1 MLKQR
6 LQIGN
11 RWIGEGEPTFVIA
24 EIGSN
29 HDGSL
34 EQAKKLIDACAKIKV
49 DAVKFQSFSAEK
61 LINQMKLDEK
71 GHWISNPAFK
81 VIKSLELPTEWH
93 KELFDYA
100 AKSGL
105 IFLSSAFDLDKVD
118 LLNSIGVPAFKIA
131 SGDINYIQL
140 LQHTAKFKKPI
151 LLSTGSAYLG
161 EVDEAIRIIEK
172 EGNNQIALLHCV
184 SNYPPNFKD
193 ANIQAMVAMKKAFK
207 AIVGYS
213 DHSPGF
219 TVPLGA
225 VALGAKIIEKH
236 ITFDRSLKG
245 PDHPYALTVEEFGQM
260 IKEIRNLE
268 KALGNGVKKPTPTEI
283 SERVGA
289 RRSIYS
295 AVKIHKGE
303 KISPEILK
311 IVRHAYGLE
320 SSEMNEIIGRKAKV
334 DIDENLPITWDK
346 L

>member
-6 LQIGN
+6 LQIGT
-11 RWIGEGEPTFVIA
+11 RWIGEGEPAFIIA

-29 HDGSL
+29 HDGRL

-61 LINQMKLDEK
+61 LINQMKLNEK
-71 GHWISNPAFK
+71 GNWTSNPA
-81 VIKSLELPTEWH
+81 SLELPTEWY

-100 AKSGL
+100 AKYGL

-118 LLNSIGVPAFKIA
+118 LLNSIGVLAFKIA

-151 LLSTGSAYLG
+151 LLSTGAAYFG
-161 EVDEAIRIIEK
+161 EVEEAIRIIKK
-172 EGNNQIALLHCV
+172 EGNNQITLLHCV
-184 SNYPPNFKD
+184 SNYPPSFED
-193 ANIQAMVAMKKAFK
+193 ANIQAMVTMKKAFK

-213 DHSPGF
+213 DHSPGI

-236 ITFDRSLKG
+236 ITFDRNLKG

-260 IKEIRNLE
+260 IREIRNLE
-268 KALGNGVKKPTPTEI
+268 NTLGNGVKEPVSGEI
-283 SERVGA
+283 PERAGA

-295 AVKIHKGE
+295 TVKIHKGE
-303 KISPEILK
+303 KISPEMIK
-311 IVRHAYGLE
+311 IVRHAYGLNQ
-320 SSEMNEIIGRKAKV
+320 SELKKIIRRKAKV
-334 DIDENLPITWDK
+334 DIKANLPITWDV

>member
-11 RWIGEGEPTFVIA
+11 RCIGEGEPTFVIA

-34 EQAKKLIDACAKIKV
+34 EHAKKLIDACARIKV

-61 LINQMKLDEK
+61 LINQIKLDEK
-71 GHWISNPAFK
+71 GNWIYNPAFK

-93 KELFDYA
+93 KKLFDYA

-118 LLNSIGVPAFKIA
+118 LLNSIGVPVFKIA

-193 ANIQAMVAMKKAFK
+193 ANIQAMATMKKAFK

-268 KALGNGVKKPTPTEI
+268 EALGNGVKKPTPTEI
-283 SERVGA
+283 PERVGA

-303 KISPEILK
+303 KISPEMIK

-320 SSEMNEIIGRKAKV
+320 PSEVNKIIGRKAKV

>member
-1 MLKQR
+1 MLAQR
-6 LQIGN
+6 LKIGN
-11 RWIGEGEPTFVIA
+11 RWIGKEEPVFIIA

-34 EQAKKLIDACAKIKV
+34 EQAKKLIDACAKIKA

-61 LINQMKLDEK
+61 LVNQLKLDEK
-71 GHWISNPAFK
+71 GNWISNPAFK

-105 IFLSSAFDLDKVD
+105 IFLSSAFDLEKVD
-118 LLNSIGVPAFKIA
+118 LLNSIGMPAFKIA

-140 LQHTAKFKKPI
+140 LKYVAKFKKPI
-151 LLSTGSAYLG
+151 LLSTGAAYLG
-161 EVDEAIRIIEK
+161 EIEEAIKIIQK
-172 EGNNQIALLHCV
+172 EENNQIALLHCV
-184 SNYPPNFKD
+184 SSYPPNFKD
-193 ANIQAMVAMKKAFK
+193 ANIQTMLTMKKAFK

-225 VALGAKIIEKH
+225 VTLGAKIIEKH
-236 ITFDRSLKG
+236 ITFDRNLKG
-245 PDHPYALTVEEFGQM
+245 PDHSFALTVEEFDQM

-268 KALGNGVKKPTPTEI
+268 DALGNGVKEPVSGEI

-295 AVKIHKGE
+295 AIKIHQGE
-303 KISPEILK
+303 KISPEMIK
-311 IVRHAYGLE
+311 IVRHAYGLKP
-320 SSEMNEIIGRKAKV
+320 SEAKKIIGREVKV
-334 DIDENLPITWDK
+334 DIAENLLITWDV

>member
-6 LQIGN
+6 MQIGS
-11 RWIGEGEPTFVIA
+11 RWIGEEEPTFIVA

-34 EQAKKLIDACAKIKV
+34 EQAKKLIDACAKIQV

-61 LINQMKLDEK
+61 LINQMKLNEK
-71 GHWISNPAFK
+71 GNWISNPAFK
-81 VIKSLELPTEWH
+81 IIKSLELPIEWH
-93 KELFDYA
+93 KKLFDYT

-140 LQHTAKFKKPI
+140 LQHIAKIKKPI
-151 LLSTGSAYLG
+151 LLSTGAAYLG
-161 EVDEAIRIIEK
+161 EVEEATRIIGK
-172 EGNNQIALLHCV
+172 EGNNQIVLLHCV
-184 SNYPPNFKD
+184 SNYPPSFED
-193 ANIQAMVAMKKAFK
+193 ANIQAMVTMKKAFK

-213 DHSPGF
+213 DHSPGL

-236 ITFDRSLKG
+236 VTFDRNLKG

-268 KALGNGVKKPTPTEI
+268 VALGNGVKEPTSGEI
-283 SERVGA
+283 PERAGA

-295 AVKIHKGE
+295 TVRIHKGE
-303 KISPEILK
+303 KISPEMIK
-311 IVRHAYGLE
+311 IVRHAHGLNP
-320 SSEMNEIIGRKAKV
+320 SEVNKIIGRKARI

>member
-1 MLKQR
+1 MLKQKIK
-6 LQIGN
+6 IGS
-11 RWIGEGEPTFVIA
+11 RQIGEGEPTFIIA

-61 LINQMKLDEK
+61 LINQMKLNEK
-71 GHWISNPAFK
+71 GNWIPNPAFK

-100 AKSGL
+100 ANYGL

-140 LQHTAKFKKPI
+140 LQHIAKLKKPI
-151 LLSTGSAYLG
+151 LLSTGAAYLG
-161 EVDEAIRIIEK
+161 EVEEAIRIIEK
-172 EGNNQIALLHCV
+172 EDNDQIALLHCV
-184 SNYPPNFKD
+184 SNYPPSFKD
-193 ANIQAMVAMKKAFK
+193 ANIQAMVTMKKAFK
-207 AIVGYS
+207 TIVGYS
-213 DHSPGF
+213 DHSPGI

-236 ITFDRSLKG
+236 ITFDRNLKG

-268 KALGNGVKKPTPTEI
+268 NALGNGVKEPVLGEI
-283 SERVGA
+283 PERIGA

-295 AVKIHKGE
+295 AVKIHQGE
-303 KISPEILK
+303 KISPETIK
-311 IVRHAYGLE
+311 IVRYAYG
-320 SSEMNEIIGRKAKV
+320 SEPSKANKIIGRKAKV

>member
-1 MLKQR
+1 MLKRR
-6 LQIGN
+6 LKIGT
-11 RWIGEGEPTFVIA
+11 RWIGEGEPVFIIA

-61 LINQMKLDEK
+61 LINQMKLNEK
-71 GHWISNPAFK
+71 GNWISNPAFK
-81 VIKSLELPTEWH
+81 VIKSLELPTEWY

-100 AKSGL
+100 VKSGL

-118 LLNSIGVPAFKIA
+118 LLNSLGVPAFKIA

-140 LQHTAKFKKPI
+140 LQRTAKFKKPI
-151 LLSTGSAYLG
+151 LLSTGAAYLG
-161 EVDEAIRIIEK
+161 EVEESIRIIEK

-184 SNYPPNFKD
+184 SNYPPSFED
-193 ANIQAMVAMKKAFK
+193 ANIQAMVTMKKAFK

-213 DHSPGF
+213 DHSPGI

-236 ITFDRSLKG
+236 ITFDRNLKG

-268 KALGNGVKKPTPTEI
+268 DALGNGVKEPVSGEI
-283 SERVGA
+283 PERAGA

-295 AVKIHKGE
+295 TVKIRRGE
-303 KISPEILK
+303 KISPEMIK
-311 IVRHAYGLE
+311 IVRHAYGLKP
-320 SSEMNEIIGRKAKV
+320 SEANKIIGRKAKV
-334 DIDENLPITWDK
+334 DINVNLPITWDK

>member
-1 MLKQR
+1 MLSQR
-6 LQIGN
+6 LKIGS
-11 RWIGEGEPTFVIA
+11 RWIGEGEPAFIIA

-34 EQAKKLIDACAKIKV
+34 EQAKKLIDACAKIQV

-61 LINQMKLDEK
+61 LINQMKLNEK
-71 GHWISNPAFK
+71 GNWISNPAFK
-81 VIKSLELPTEWH
+81 IIKSLELPIEWL

-140 LQHTAKFKKPI
+140 LQHTAKLKKPI
-151 LLSTGSAYLG
+151 LLSTGAAYLG
-161 EVDEAIRIIEK
+161 EVGEAIRIIQK

-184 SNYPPNFKD
+184 SNYPLKFKD
-193 ANIQAMVAMKKAFK
+193 ANIQAMLTMRKAFK

-236 ITFDRSLKG
+236 ITFDRNLKG

-268 KALGNGVKKPTPTEI
+268 DALGNGVKEPVSGEI
-283 SERVGA
+283 PERAGA

-295 AVKIHKGE
+295 KVKIHKGE
-303 KISPEILK
+303 KISPEMIK
-311 IVRHAYGLE
+311 IVRHAYGLNP
-320 SSEMNEIIGRKAKV
+320 SELKKIIRRKAKV
-334 DIDENLPITWDK
+334 DIKENLPITWDK

>member
-6 LQIGN
+6 MQIGS
-11 RWIGEGEPTFVIA
+11 RWIGEGEPTFIIA

-49 DAVKFQSFSAEK
+49 NAVKFQSFSAEK
-61 LINQMKLDEK
+61 LVNQLKLDEK
-71 GHWISNPAFK
+71 GNWISNPAFK
-81 VIKSLELPTEWH
+81 AIKSLELPVEWYE
-93 KELFDYA
+93 ELFQYA
-100 AKSGL
+100 KKLDL
-105 IFLSSAFDLDKVD
+105 IFLSTPFDLEKVN
-118 LLNSIGVPAFKIA
+118 LLNSIGMSAFKIA

-140 LQHTAKFKKPI
+140 LKYVAKFKKPI
-151 LLSTGSAYLG
+151 LLSTGAAYLG
-161 EVDEAIRIIEK
+161 EIGEAIKIIQK
-172 EGNNQIALLHCV
+172 EENNQIALLHCV
-184 SNYPPNFKD
+184 SSYPPNFKD
-193 ANIQAMVAMKKAFK
+193 ANIQAILSMKKAFK

-225 VALGAKIIEKH
+225 VTLGAKIIEKH
-236 ITFDRSLKG
+236 ITFDRNLKG
-245 PDHPYALTVEEFGQM
+245 PDHSYALTVEEFDQM

-268 KALGNGVKKPTPTEI
+268 DALGNGVKEPVSGEI

-295 AVKIHKGE
+295 TVKIHRGE
-303 KISPEILK
+303 KITPEMIK
-311 IVRHAYGLE
+311 IVRHAYGLNPLE
-320 SSEMNEIIGRKAKV
+320 LKKIIGRKAKV
-334 DIDENLPITWDK
+334 DIKANLPITWEK

>member
-11 RWIGEGEPTFVIA
+11 HWIGEGEPAFIIA

-34 EQAKKLIDACAKIKV
+34 EQAKKLIDACTRIKV

-61 LINQMKLDEK
+61 LINQMKLNEK
-71 GHWISNPAFK
+71 GNWISNPAFK
-81 VIKSLELPTEWH
+81 LIKSLELPTEWY
-93 KELFDYA
+93 KELFDYT

-105 IFLSSAFDLDKVD
+105 IFLSSAFDLDKVN

-184 SNYPPNFKD
+184 SNYPPSFKD
-193 ANIQAMVAMKKAFK
+193 ANIQAMVTMKKAFK

-213 DHSPGF
+213 DHSPGI

-245 PDHPYALTVEEFGQM
+245 PDHSYALTVEEFGQM

-268 KALGNGVKKPTPTEI
+268 KALGIGIKKPTPTEVP
-283 SERVGA
+283 ERVGA

-295 AVKIHKGE
+295 AVKIYKGE

-320 SSEMNEIIGRKAKV
+320 PSEVNKIIGRKAKV

>member
-6 LQIGN
+6 MQIGS
-11 RWIGEGEPTFVIA
+11 RWIGEGEPAFIIA

-34 EQAKKLIDACAKIKV
+34 EQAKKLIDACANIKV
-49 DAVKFQSFSAEK
+49 GAVKFQSFSAEK
-61 LINQMKLDEK
+61 LLNQKKLNKK
-71 GHWISNPAFK
+71 GNWIYDPAFK

-100 AKSGL
+100 ANYDL

-140 LQHTAKFKKPI
+140 LQHIAKFKKPI
-151 LLSTGSAYLG
+151 LLSTGAAYLD
-161 EVDEAIRIIEK
+161 EVEEAIRIIQK

-184 SNYPPNFKD
+184 SNYPPSFKD
-193 ANIQAMVAMKKAFK
+193 ANIQAMVTIKKAFK

-213 DHSPGF
+213 DHSPGI

-225 VALGAKIIEKH
+225 VAWGAKVIEKH
-236 ITFDRSLKG
+236 ITFDRNLKG
-245 PDHPYALTVEEFGQM
+245 PDHPFALTVEEFEQM

-268 KALGNGVKKPTPTEI
+268 DALGNGVKEPVSGEI
-283 SERVGA
+283 LERAGA

-295 AVKIHKGE
+295 KVKIHKGE
-303 KISPEILK
+303 KISPEMLK
-311 IVRHAYGLE
+311 IVRHAYGLNP
-320 SSEMNEIIGRKAKV
+320 SELKKIIGRKAKV
-334 DIDENLPITWDK
+334 DINANLPITWEK

>member
-1 MLKQR
+1 MLAQR
-6 LQIGN
+6 LKIGN
-11 RWIGEGEPTFVIA
+11 HWIGKEEPVFIIA

-34 EQAKKLIDACAKIKV
+34 EQAKKLIDACEKIKV

-71 GHWISNPAFK
+71 GNWIYNPAFK

-93 KELFDYA
+93 KILFDYA
-100 AKSGL
+100 ANYGL

-140 LQHTAKFKKPI
+140 LKYVAKYKKPI
-151 LLSTGSAYLG
+151 LLSTGAAYLG
-161 EVDEAIRIIEK
+161 EIEEAIKIIQK
-172 EGNNQIALLHCV
+172 EENNQIALLHCV
-184 SNYPPNFKD
+184 SSYPPNFKD
-193 ANIQAMVAMKKAFK
+193 ANIQAMLTMKKAFK

-225 VALGAKIIEKH
+225 VTLGAKIIEKH
-236 ITFDRSLKG
+236 ITFDRNLKG
-245 PDHPYALTVEEFGQM
+245 PDHSYALTVEEFDQM

-268 KALGNGVKKPTPTEI
+268 DALGNGVKEPVSGEI

-295 AVKIHKGE
+295 VIKIHQGE
-303 KISPEILK
+303 KISPEMIK
-311 IVRHAYGLE
+311 IVRHAYGLKP
-320 SSEMNEIIGRKAKV
+320 SEADKIIGRKAKV
-334 DIDENLPITWDK
+334 DIDANLPITWDV

>member
-1 MLKQR
+1 MLSQR
-6 LQIGN
+6 LKIGS
-11 RWIGEGEPTFVIA
+11 RWIGEGEPTFIIA

-61 LINQMKLDEK
+61 LINQMKLNEK
-71 GHWISNPAFK
+71 GNWIYNPAFK

-100 AKSGL
+100 AKSCL
-105 IFLSSAFDLDKVD
+105 IFLSSAFDLDKID
-118 LLNSIGVPAFKIA
+118 LINSIGVAAFKIA

-140 LQHTAKFKKPI
+140 LQHAAKFKKPI
-151 LLSTGSAYLG
+151 LLSTGAAYLG
-161 EVDEAIRIIEK
+161 EVEEAIRIIEK

-184 SNYPPNFKD
+184 SNYPPSFKD
-193 ANIQAMVAMKKAFK
+193 ANIQAMVTMKKAFK
-207 AIVGYS
+207 TIVGYS
-213 DHSPGF
+213 DHSPGI

-236 ITFDRSLKG
+236 ITFDRNLKG
-245 PDHPYALTVEEFGQM
+245 PDHPYALTTEEFGQM

-268 KALGNGVKKPTPTEI
+268 DALGNGVKEPVSGEI
-283 SERVGA
+283 PERTGV

-295 AVKIHKGE
+295 MVKIHKGV
-303 KISPEILK
+303 KISPDMLK
-311 IVRHAYGLE
+311 IVRHAYGLNP
-320 SSEMNEIIGRKAKV
+320 SELKKIIGRKAKV
-334 DIDENLPITWDK
+334 DIKAHLPITWDK

>member
-6 LQIGN
+6 MQIGSH
-11 RWIGEGEPTFVIA
+11 WIGEGEPVFIIA

-49 DAVKFQSFSAEK
+49 DAVKFQSFSTEK
-61 LINQMKLDEK
+61 LINQMKLNEK
-71 GHWISNPAFK
+71 GNWISNPAFK

-100 AKSGL
+100 VKSGL

-118 LLNSIGVPAFKIA
+118 LLNFLGVLAFKIA

-140 LQHTAKFKKPI
+140 LQHAAKFKKPI
-151 LLSTGSAYLG
+151 LLSTGAAYLG
-161 EVDEAIRIIEK
+161 EVEKAIRIIEK

-184 SNYPPNFKD
+184 SNYPPSFKD
-193 ANIQAMVAMKKAFK
+193 ANIQAMVTMKKAFK

-225 VALGAKIIEKH
+225 VALGTKIIEKH
-236 ITFDRSLKG
+236 ITFDRNLKG
-245 PDHPYALTVEEFGQM
+245 PDHSYALTVEEFGKM

-268 KALGNGVKKPTPTEI
+268 NALGGGIKKPVLNEI
-283 SERVGA
+283 PERIGA

-295 AVKIHKGE
+295 KVKICRDQ
-303 KISPEILK
+303 KISPEMIK
-311 IVRHAYGLE
+311 IVRHAYGLKP
-320 SSEMNEIIGRKAKV
+320 SEANKIIGRKAKV
-334 DIDENLPITWDK
+334 DIEENLPITWDV

>member
-1 MLKQR
+1 
-6 LQIGN
+6 
-11 RWIGEGEPTFVIA
+11 
-24 EIGSN
+24 
-29 HDGSL
+29 
-34 EQAKKLIDACAKIKV
+34 
-49 DAVKFQSFSAEK
+49 
-61 LINQMKLDEK
+61 MKLNDK
-71 GHWISNPAFK
+71 GNWISNTAFK

-100 AKSGL
+100 VKSDL

-140 LQHTAKFKKPI
+140 LQQTAKFKKPI
-151 LLSTGSAYLG
+151 LLSTGSAFLG
-161 EVDEAIRIIEK
+161 EVEEAIRIIQK

-193 ANIQAMVAMKKAFK
+193 ANIQAMVTMKKAFK

-213 DHSPGF
+213 DHSPGI

-236 ITFDRSLKG
+236 ITFDRNLKG
-245 PDHPYALTVEEFGQM
+245 PDHPYALTIEEFGQM

-268 KALGNGVKKPTPTEI
+268 DALGNGVKEPVSSEI
-283 SERVGA
+283 PERAGA

-295 AVKIHKGE
+295 TVKIHKGE
-303 KISPEILK
+303 KISPDMLK

-320 SSEMNEIIGRKAKV
+320 PSEANKIIGKKAKV
-334 DIDENLPITWDK
+334 DIDENLPITWEK

>member
-1 MLKQR
+1 MLKQKIK
-6 LQIGN
+6 IGS
-11 RWIGEGEPTFVIA
+11 RQIGEGEPVFIIA

-34 EQAKKLIDACAKIKV
+34 EQAKKLIDTCTKIKV

-61 LINQMKLDEK
+61 LINQMKLNEK
-71 GHWISNPAFK
+71 GNWISNPAFK
-81 VIKSLELPTEWH
+81 LIKSLELPTEWH
-93 KELFDYA
+93 KELFDYTA
-100 AKSGL
+100 NYGL

-118 LLNSIGVPAFKIA
+118 LLNSIEVPAFKIA

-151 LLSTGSAYLG
+151 LLSTGAAYLG
-161 EVDEAIRIIEK
+161 EVAEAIRIIEK
-172 EGNNQIALLHCV
+172 QGNNQIALLHCV
-184 SNYPPNFKD
+184 SNYPPSFKD
-193 ANIQAMVAMKKAFK
+193 ANIQAMVTMKKAFK

-213 DHSPGF
+213 DHSPGI

-236 ITFDRSLKG
+236 ITFDRNLKG

-260 IKEIRNLE
+260 IREIRNLE
-268 KALGNGVKKPTPTEI
+268 NTLGNGVKEPVSGEI
-283 SERVGA
+283 PERAGA

-295 AVKIHKGE
+295 TVKIHKGE
-303 KISPEILK
+303 KISPEMIK
-311 IVRHAYGLE
+311 IVRHAYGLNQ
-320 SSEMNEIIGRKAKV
+320 SELKKIIRRKAKV
-334 DIDENLPITWDK
+334 DIKANLPITWDV

>member
-1 MLKQR
+1 MLSQR
-6 LQIGN
+6 LKIGN
-11 RWIGEGEPTFVIA
+11 HWIGKEEPVFIIA

-61 LINQMKLDEK
+61 LINQMKLNEK
-71 GHWISNPAFK
+71 GNWISNPAFK
-81 VIKSLELPTEWH
+81 TIKSLGLPTEWH

-100 AKSGL
+100 TNYGL
-105 IFLSSAFDLDKVD
+105 IFLSSAFDLEKVD

-151 LLSTGSAYLG
+151 LLSTGSAYLS

-184 SNYPPNFKD
+184 SNYPPSFKD
-193 ANIQAMVAMKKAFK
+193 ANIQAMVTMKKAFK

-236 ITFDRSLKG
+236 ITFDRNLKG

-260 IKEIRNLE
+260 IKEISNLE
-268 KALGNGVKKPTPTEI
+268 DALGNGVKQPILGEI
-283 SERVGA
+283 PERAGA

-295 AVKIHKGE
+295 TVKIHKGE
-303 KISPEILK
+303 KISPDMLK

-320 SSEMNEIIGRKAKV
+320 PSEANKIIGRKVKV
-334 DIDENLPITWDK
+334 DIDKNLPITWDK